1 LGYQIQ
7 ECGLHLLFDPRQF
20 TQVNAAM
27 NLELISRTLCL
38 LGELAGK
45 RVIDLFCGIGNFSL
59 PLGRRGAIVLGLEV
73 DAGSVEMA
81 RLNAQRNGLH
91 GMTFDIA
98 DLYDTPDTLPEADVL
113 VLDPPRSGAG
123 PNLERWLA
131 QSKCGQLVYVS
142 CNAQTFAADAA
153 RICAAGFCL
162 LEAGA
167 FDMFPHTAHVESMG
181 YFERQ
186 GD

>member
-1 LGYQIQ
+1 
-7 ECGLHLLFDPRQF
+7 
-20 TQVNAAM
+20 
-27 NLELISRTLCL
+27 
-38 LGELAGK
+38 
-45 RVIDLFCGIGNFSL
+45 
-59 PLGRRGAIVLGLEV
+59 
-73 DAGSVEMA
+73 MA